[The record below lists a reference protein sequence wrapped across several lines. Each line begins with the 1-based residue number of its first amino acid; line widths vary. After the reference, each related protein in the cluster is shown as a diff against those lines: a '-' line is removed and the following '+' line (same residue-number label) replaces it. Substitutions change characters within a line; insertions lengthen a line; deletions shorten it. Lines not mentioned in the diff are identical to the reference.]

1 MSTISSKAQ
10 AYLDDIKHSFFWRWI
25 VNYKVSFLLITLVI
39 LYGLFIA
46 IKIPKESS
54 PDIKFGIVQISTVYP
69 WANPVDIDDIITSKI
84 EEKVK
89 DLDGIDTMN
98 SSSSLW
104 ISNITVT
111 LDNGIDVKDFITD
124 VRNKID
130 SISFPDDVKDSNV
143 IEVSTANEI
152 LFQMILYG
160 PRKDFS
166 MDHLRTLA
174 MKFKDDV
181 KDKWGIV
188 DVGIDGVAGDSDFDM
203 QVQLDQTNLE
213 SSGLTVWQ
221 VLA

>member
-1 MSTISSKAQ
+1 M
-10 AYLDDIKHSFFWRWI
+10 
-25 VNYKVSFLLITLVI
+25 
-39 LYGLFIA
+39 YGLFIA

-152 LFQMILYG
+152 LFQMDLEKIL
-160 PRKDFS
+160 
-166 MDHLRTLA
+166 
-174 MKFKDDV
+174 
-181 KDKWGIV
+181 
-188 DVGIDGVAGDSDFDM
+188 
-203 QVQLDQTNLE
+203 
-213 SSGLTVWQ
+213 VWII
-221 VLA
+221 